1 MKNKGFTIIEFAV
14 SFCMVAAIS
23 ITLFQLIISM
33 KDLYLSGNVKTA
45 LLNKQ
50 GILTKRIYDDMYN
63 YTLKEVSSCGISCL
77 TFSYL
82 NEATNETKTAEL
94 SLDPYNVTITYDSY
108 TIKLDNGSYFGKI
121 EVVDTPSIYSTTDLD
136 IKNSLLNIKIPI
148 YNSLVNGDYG
158 IDVTY
163 QYNSSKTVIDNNMN
177 TEDIIITLD
186 NQDIEVIEESGNY
199 YAKIFYHN
207 VAGGNVFTSEEE
219 FIKNNSTTKFS
230 ALYALDLFKGKYSSK
245 NIQLYEFML
254 KYPSLSAANSNRWY
268 QENNFIKKEIA
279 GFEAIDIVWNANWN
293 SVGHFNGINK
303 ITEKSS
309 CGYALMTNEEN
320 SNGNCYM
327 TLGAKKSIN
336 DKLMVRSDTDYSSSD
351 VALYVRV
358 DDYITTYGLST
369 VK

>member
-1 MKNKGFTIIEFAV
+1 MKNKGFTIIELAV

-33 KDLYLSGNVKTA
+33 KDLYLSGNVKTT

-77 TFSYL
+77 TFNYL
-82 NEATNETKTAEL
+82 NERTSETKTAEL
-94 SLDPYNVTITYDSY
+94 SIDPYNVSITYDSY

-121 EVVDTPSIYSTTDLD
+121 EIVDTPSIYSTTGLD
-136 IKNSLLNIKIPI
+136 AKNSLLNIKIPI
-148 YNSLVNGDYG
+148 YNSLVDGDYG

-163 QYNSSKTVIDNNMN
+163 QYNSNNTIIDNSMN
-177 TEDIIITLD
+177 VGDIIITLD
-186 NQDIEVIEESGNY
+186 GQDIEVIKESGKY

-207 VAGGNVFTSEEE
+207 VTGNNVFTSNEE
-219 FIKNNSTTKFS
+219 FIKSSSTNKFS
-230 ALYALDLFKGKYSSK
+230 ALYALDLFKGEYSSK
-245 NIQLYEFML
+245 NTEVFEFML
-254 KYPSLSAANSNRWY
+254 KYPSLSTTNSNRWY

-293 SVGHFNGINK
+293 NVGHFNGINK

-309 CGYALMTNEEN
+309 CGYALMTSEEN

-327 TLGAKKSIN
+327 TLGAKKTIS
-336 DKLMVRSDTDYSSSD
+336 DKLMIRSDTDYSSND

-369 VK
+369 IK